1 MRCLRL
7 EQAQGLR
14 RGKFAMTGVDERA
27 DVVVRAGSETMLRFV
42 MTLIVTTGMVA
53 VTAWVLS
60 YALLATERTTRG
72 ATAAVQHVRL

>member
-1 MRCLRL
+1 
-7 EQAQGLR
+7 
-14 RGKFAMTGVDERA
+14 MTGA
-27 DVVVRAGSETMLRFV
+27 DKDANAVVSAGSESMLRFV

-60 YALLATERTTRG
+60 YALLAPERMTHG